1 MNKKIKAR
9 WLRALRS
16 GKYKKGV
23 GHLNTNDQRFCC
35 LGVLCEIA
43 KKDGVVEKGR
53 RMFNFMTYG
62 GQDGVLP
69 DEVVVWAGVE
79 DCNPSVNGRALA
91 EHNDGYRELGVEE
104 RPKSFI
110 QIAKLIEKY
119 L

>member
-1 MNKKIKAR
+1 MNKKIKTR

-23 GHLNTNDQRFCC
+23 GHLNTNDQKFCC

-43 KKDGVVEKGR
+43 KKDGVVEKTWGLHDIMR
-53 RMFNFMTYG
+53 YG
-62 GQDGVLP
+62 GRDGVLP
-69 DEVVVWAGVE
+69 EEVVAWAGVE

-91 EHNDGYRELGVEE
+91 EHNDGYREFGVEK